1 MEMPNL
7 PTDNLYKFLAMF
19 GLIILIFSSYM
30 FIQEPEKLYSDI
42 DKLQVREQLVKIQN
56 QNDSLVARQ
65 RDLKTK
71 NEYLQDS
78 LELVTSLNGLQRKVD
93 KLPGRLNIYIILY
106 FFGGGISIIG
116 FLLWFSKTQKFN
128 DEIIKNESKKILNDK
143 SVVIHKVQ
151 FEKEFNI
158 YSELWAN
165 LILLRNATQS
175 LRPGF
180 ESYDKSQSIEERK
193 KIKIQDFFDSFNKC
207 VISYENN
214 KPFYPENIYKEI
226 ESVLKTSRKEAIE
239 FEMMSPIESDYFKN
253 AENNMDEI
261 IEKIDIICIKIR
273 DRIGL
278 LKAGD

>member
-93 KLPGRLNIYIILY
+93 KLPGRLNIYIIL
-106 FFGGGISIIG
+106 
-116 FLLWFSKTQKFN
+116 
-128 DEIIKNESKKILNDK
+128 
-143 SVVIHKVQ
+143 
-151 FEKEFNI
+151 
-158 YSELWAN
+158 
-165 LILLRNATQS
+165 
-175 LRPGF
+175 
-180 ESYDKSQSIEERK
+180 
-193 KIKIQDFFDSFNKC
+193 
-207 VISYENN
+207 
-214 KPFYPENIYKEI
+214 
-226 ESVLKTSRKEAIE
+226 
-239 FEMMSPIESDYFKN
+239 
-253 AENNMDEI
+253 
-261 IEKIDIICIKIR
+261 
-273 DRIGL
+273 
-278 LKAGD
+278 